1 MKYLIVI
8 AISVLSLTACQPDF
22 QKQLDQTIYNLNA
35 ACPQQVDSETR
46 LTAITGQELLTV
58 KYHYTLVNLL
68 RANVDTVMFKKALWP
83 GLLSYIKVSDGLKVM
98 RENGVTFIY
107 AYNDKN
113 GHPICNIP
121 IQPRDYR

>member
-1 MKYLIVI
+1 MKRLLIV
-8 AISVLSLTACQPDF
+8 AICVWGLTACKPDF

-35 ACPQQVDSETR
+35 DCPQQVDSETR

-121 IQPRDYR
+121 IKPGDYR